1 MSILTDRAVR
11 LDVLLGG
18 KCMSY
23 LQPPTVPQSDGFILG
38 GLEYVRFSGDPA
50 QVSDLEKAKVSKLL
64 HTTPFL
70 RCKFCK
76 CH

>member
-50 QVSDLEKAKVSKLL
+50 QVSDQV
-64 HTTPFL
+64 PGD
-70 RCKFCK
+70 
-76 CH
+76 